1 MEHKSDIQIAHE
13 AALKPI
19 WEIAGLLDIEREDLE
34 LYGDWKAKLSL
45 PAIKEQQRRG
55 AGKLILVTALTPT
68 PAGEGK
74 STTTVGLGMALN
86 RLGEHAAIT
95 LREPSLGPC
104 FGIKG
109 GAGGGYAQV
118 VPMEDINPH
127 FTGDIHAV
135 TAAHALLSA
144 MIDNHVKQGNE
155 LGIDPARIQWKRVVD
170 MNDRSLRNIVI
181 GLGGTAHGVPRED
194 HFMISVASEIMAVIC
209 LAQDILDL
217 KERLGRIVVARTYSG
232 EPVYARDLGAEG
244 SMAALLKEAIKPTLV
259 QTLENTPAFVHGG
272 PFANIAHGCNSL
284 MATRTALSSADYVVT
299 EAGFGSDL
307 GAEKF
312 FNIKCRSGHLQ
323 PSVTVIVATAR
334 ALKMHGGVP
343 KADLAS
349 ENVEAVKRGLPNLGK
364 HIENMQSCGVS
375 VVVALNA
382 FPTDTEAEHAAIAE
396 FRTEQGVRSVRSEV
410 WARGRAGGEALAE
423 TVIEADEA
431 HGGDLA
437 YLYAL
442 SDPIE
447 TKIETIATRMYGA
460 DGVEIN
466 PAAKRHIEWLTKHG
480 FAQLPICMAKT
491 QASLSDNPAL
501 IGKPEAFTVT
511 VKELSVSSGAGFIVA
526 LAGDIMTMPG
536 LPKKPAAL
544 GIDIDADGVISGL
557 S

>member
-1 MEHKSDIQIAHE
+1 M
-13 AALKPI
+13 
-19 WEIAGLLDIEREDLE
+19 E
-34 LYGDWKAKLSL
+34 LYGGWEAKLNL
-45 PAIKEQQRRG
+45 PAIKEQQCRG

-86 RLGEHAAIT
+86 RLGERAAIT

-144 MIDNHVKQGNE
+144 MIDNHVKHGNE

-181 GLGGTAHGVPRED
+181 GLGGTAHGVPCED

-232 EPVYARDLGAEG
+232 EPVYAR
-244 SMAALLKEAIKPTLV
+244 
-259 QTLENTPAFVHGG
+259 
-272 PFANIAHGCNSL
+272 
-284 MATRTALSSADYVVT
+284 
-299 EAGFGSDL
+299 DL

-526 LAGDIMTMPG
+526 LAGDIMTMPR
-536 LPKKPAAL
+536 LPEKPAAL